1 MASKFTKEEFDLYM
15 PAFKEFDANGDGQI
29 TAEEFEISVVK
40 NGDKFDVSEVKAL
53 INLFDTDGDGKINY
67 EEFLNMMT
75 VRYENLLQMSSKKC
89 HTPFFICH
97 LKKINNIGCFRCQ

>member
-15 PAFKEFDANGDGQI
+15 PAFKEFDTNGDGQI
-29 TAEEFEISVVK
+29 TAEEFEISVAK

-75 VRYENLLQMSSKKC
+75 VR
-89 HTPFFICH
+89 
-97 LKKINNIGCFRCQ
+97 

>member
-15 PAFKEFDANGDGQI
+15 PAFKEF
-29 TAEEFEISVVK
+29 EILVAK

-53 INLFDTDGDGKINY
+53 INLFDTDGDGKISY